1 MSVAL
6 IYCLLIGSRLIGV
19 YVMPLASPFYL
30 LIGVGL
36 INVDVMSLA
45 SQRILL
51 FISTQGTHKS
61 AFCVEINKFLYLSLL
76 A

>member
-1 MSVAL
+1 
-6 IYCLLIGSRLIGV
+6 
-19 YVMPLASPFYL
+19 MPLASPFYL

-36 INVDVMSLA
+36 INVDVMSLV

-51 FISTQGTHKS
+51 FISTQRTHKS
-61 AFCVEINKFLYLSLL
+61 AFCVEINKFLYLLLL